1 LTLLNHLKNRIEA
14 TFKENPHRFFTEH
27 DIHTELAMMTT
38 DYIKKNEKL
47 LTKTKDNHLV
57 SRVHHEYPT
66 PFRCDM
72 NEFNFTVIPEDEFQR
87 KRQESPGFRAR
98 RGFIDMVVL
107 NKDFI
112 KSNNLNIVSGKRY
125 KDVLKNLRSQKYPAL
140 DLAVE
145 VVYHPIFD
153 EKPHIGI
160 MKRRVASTNQD
171 YEKLVALKKFEFTSN
186 VPFCKD
192 AAMLFFSNT
201 THKEKLN
208 GIFKLCTEEVPCF
221 KILYSDRI

>member
-1 LTLLNHLKNRIEA
+1 LSLLNHLKNQIEA
-14 TFKENPHRFFTEH
+14 TFKKDPYRFFTEH
-27 DIHTELAMMTT
+27 DLHTELALIAT
-38 DYIKKNEKL
+38 DYLKKNGKL
-47 LTKTKDNHLV
+47 LTETKDKRIV

-72 NEFNFTVIPEDEFQR
+72 NELNFKVIPEDEFDKKR
-87 KRQESPGFRAR
+87 KESLGFRAR
-98 RGFIDMVVL
+98 RGFMDLVVL
-107 NKDFI
+107 NQDFI
-112 KSNNLNIVSGKRY
+112 KSNNLNVVSGKRY
-125 KDVLKNLRSQKYPAL
+125 KEVLKNLTNQKHSAL

-145 VVYHPIFD
+145 VVYYPTFD

-171 YEKLVALKKFEFTSN
+171 YEKLVALKKFKFTHN

-201 THKEKLN
+201 THKEKLKEM
-208 GIFKLCTEEVPCF
+208 FKSYSEEVPCF
-221 KILYSDRI
+221 KILYSCRT